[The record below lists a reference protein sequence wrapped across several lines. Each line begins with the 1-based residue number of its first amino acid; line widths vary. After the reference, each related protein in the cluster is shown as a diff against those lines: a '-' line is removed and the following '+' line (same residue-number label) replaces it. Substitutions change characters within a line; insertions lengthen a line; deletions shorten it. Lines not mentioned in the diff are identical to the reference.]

1 MLFLITGQPG
11 NGKTLHALTLVEK
24 LRTDPA
30 SLAIGRQVYYWG
42 IPQLDRPWHK
52 LGTDEDWIA
61 ARQSDWS
68 GDCPWY
74 DLPDGSIVVVDEC
87 QHVFRPRKQGAAVPK
102 RVSQLETHRH
112 RGFDIFVITQHPQ
125 LLDINV
131 RKLVG
136 RHIHV
141 KRNFGREV
149 ATLYQWEECVNPQDK
164 GVTNRALK
172 TTWSF
177 PKDVYGWYHSAEV
190 HTVKKD
196 FPLKPVLTIVGS
208 LVAVAL
214 LVWFTVHRL
223 RARADAAPVEVAAS
237 QSAPLET
244 EKVASWSTQ
253 DFVPRVPTWHWSAPF
268 YDQVAKVQNAPR
280 VIGCMRMDYGDRVE
294 CRCSNG
300 QGDAQVDDLT
310 CHNFMEGR
318 IYDPTRPP
326 EDIKAENIR
335 RLESSAKQGGD
346 SAQSGTTYTQ
356 PRQTE
361 AAGRS

>member
-1 MLFLITGQPG
+1 MLVLITGQPG
-11 NGKTLHALTLVEK
+11 NGKTLHALGLVEK

-30 SLAIGRQVYYWG
+30 SVAIGREVYQSG
-42 IPQLDRPWHK
+42 INNLALPWRELADPH
-52 LGTDEDWIA
+52 DWP
-61 ARQSDWS
+61 S
-68 GDCPWY
+68 
-74 DLPDGSIVVVDEC
+74 LPDGSIVVLDEC
-87 QHVFRPRKQGAAVPK
+87 QRAFPPRKQGAAIPESVK
-102 RVSQLETHRH
+102 QFETHRH
-112 RGFDIFVITQHPQ
+112 RGFDIFLITQHPQ

-164 GVTNRALK
+164 GITNRALK
-172 TTWSF
+172 TTWAY
-177 PKDVYGWYHSAEV
+177 PKEHYAWYHSAEV

-196 FPLKPVLTIVGS
+196 FPVKPVAVLAFSVLAIVG
-208 LVAVAL
+208 LG
-214 LVWFTVHRL
+214 WFATDRL
-223 RARADAAPVEVAAS
+223 MHKEKEPVVAAES
-237 QSAPLET
+237 SALPSAVT
-244 EKVASWSTQ
+244 EKPTSSWST
-253 DFVPRVPTWHWSAPF
+253 DSFVSRVAAWQWSAPF
-268 YDQVAKVQNAPR
+268 YDEIAKVQSPPR
-280 VIGCMRMDYGDRVE
+280 IIGCMQIDYGDRVE

-300 QGDAQVDDLT
+300 QGDAQVDELM
-310 CHNFMEGR
+310 CHNFMQGR

-335 RLESSAKQGGD
+335 RLDASQRNDASGEGD
-346 SAQSGTTYTQ
+346 STGTTLSP